1 MQLQGIIWLKSIVKN
16 IILLQE
22 KRGRVKI
29 VYIYIYIYPSEI
41 NISCIA
47 FTGMSYI
54 NNLFNK
60 HHVWCQYAIF
70 FID

>member
-1 MQLQGIIWLKSIVKN
+1 MIEIYCKKYNFIARKKGEGEN
-16 IILLQE
+16 
-22 KRGRVKI
+22 RV
-29 VYIYIYIYPSEI
+29 YIYIYPSEI